1 MAEQKS
7 NNRINGDEIDIFLEY
22 FGLSSYD
29 NELRSSGLENLQ
41 IICELQEDDIND
53 IINDINIKK
62 RDIEKFKNGINS
74 VKNGTYNPNKIEE
87 YDNNKQETEFK
98 YKKIEYN
105 NNNNININDDDD
117 IKNNKTIIF
126 IGESGV
132 GKTTVINSMCNYLYN
147 VKYNDTFR
155 YKLIYEIENEENKTQ
170 SQTQKINKYYLNSQD
185 F

>member
-1 MAEQKS
+1 MAEQA
-7 NNRINGDEIDIFLEY
+7 NRANGDEIEIFLQH
-22 FGLSSYD
+22 FSLSQYESA
-29 NELRSSGLENLQ
+29 LREQGFDNLQ
-41 IICELQEDDIND
+41 IIRELEEDVINELITD
-53 IINDINIKK
+53 AKVKESNI
-62 RDIEKFKNGINS
+62 EAFKNAINS
-74 VKNGTYNPNKIEE
+74 VQNGTYNPNEKEE
-87 YDNNKQETEFK
+87 EFK
-98 YKKIEYN
+98 YEYKKIEGDQEFDMN
-105 NNNNININDDDD
+105 N
-117 IKNNKTIIF
+117 KNNKTIIF